1 MYFEIIINFGDNIF
15 ICLVLYISKCT
26 NKSVLM
32 LRAWNNVH
40 IHMPVSLQLSLQIKL
55 VNLTMHGNLD
65 NWIDFTSCFNPDFNA
80 YVNC

>member
-1 MYFEIIINFGDNIF
+1 
-15 ICLVLYISKCT
+15 
-26 NKSVLM
+26 
-32 LRAWNNVH
+32 
-40 IHMPVSLQLSLQIKL
+40 MPVILQLSLYIKL